1 MSGPKI
7 SWVIRSVPVGMKY
20 YEITSE
26 RGTLLADGWR
36 EANLDT
42 RHIDAVGVGT
52 GENWDTLAGSATRVA
67 EGYLFGSSTM
77 DPGRVL
83 SLPNAYNGFAGIDDT
98 LRATIVDEEL
108 EIIEIEVSFEGIAP
122 TLRADF
128 GGDGIVEETLDLLL
142 WQAGYANFPGNA
154 TRFEG
159 DADGDGFVSGI
170 DFLIWQQEFG
180 LGYRPPFAAVA
191 EPASVTLALWATWLV
206 ALRRGRSELVARPKG
221 ISYSHA

>member
-1 MSGPKI
+1 MRFQAGD
-7 SWVIRSVPVGMKY
+7 VPVGMKY
-20 YEITSE
+20 YEIASE

-36 EANLDT
+36 EANLDAQQ
-42 RHIDAVGVGT
+42 IDAVGVGS

-67 EGYLFGSSTM
+67 EGYLLGSSTM

-154 TRFEG
+154 TRGQG
-159 DADGDGFVSGI
+159 DADGDGFVSGS

-180 LGYRPPFAAVA
+180 LGYRPPIAEAVA
-191 EPASVTLALWATWLV
+191 EPTSVTLALWVSCLV
-206 ALRRGRSELVARPKG
+206 ALRRRRCESGTRPIG
-221 ISYSHA
+221 IGHSDA